1 MLWLLCAAAGDAF
14 FIFPWAVG
22 SNGETFEEVGRST
35 CTVRL
40 GRCECSWKHAIGKQ
54 PSVKVINFMLKDA
67 CRPTFEGPGF
77 LPAIRLKSFN
87 LNRPVAANIRLKTG
101 NAETPLC
108 LDHHLRG
115 SRVPNRIDDCLKR
128 ERISIPSL
136 LLFGR
141 KMAHP
146 ILSVLNDEKA

>member
-54 PSVKVINFMLKDA
+54 PSVKVIDFMLKDA
-67 CRPTFEGPGF
+67 CRPSFDGPGF
-77 LPAIRLKSFN
+77 PLAIRLKS
-87 LNRPVAANIRLKTG
+87 LNFDRPVTANIRLKTG

-108 LDHHLRG
+108 FDHHIRG
-115 SRVPNRIDDCLKR
+115 SRVPDWIDDCLER
-128 ERISIPSL
+128 EGISIPSP
-136 LLFGR
+136 LLFGSQ
-141 KMAHP
+141 MAHLL
-146 ILSVLNDEKA
+146 LSVFNNEKA

>member
-1 MLWLLCAAAGDAF
+1 M
-14 FIFPWAVG
+14 
-22 SNGETFEEVGRST
+22 GRST

-40 GRCECSWKHAIGKQ
+40 GRSERSWKHAIGKQ
-54 PSVKVINFMLKDA
+54 PSVKVIDFMLKDA
-67 CRPTFEGPGF
+67 CRPSFDGPSF
-77 LPAIRLKSFN
+77 PLAIRLKSFN
-87 LNRPVAANIRLKTG
+87 LDRPVAANIRLKTG

-115 SRVPNRIDDCLKR
+115 SRVPDRIDDCLKR

-136 LLFGR
+136 LLFGSQ
-141 KMAHP
+141 MAHP